1 MKLFQISVFF
11 LLFAGCSTMN
21 IASKNAKKML
31 GLSEIEIKQRMGMPS
46 QQFVDKGYTVMVY
59 AQPVYV
65 NLYQYGSINKYNYT
79 VFWLRSDVCTNWLV
93 REEQVPPEQVDVR
106 VWGNF

>member
-1 MKLFQISVFF
+1 
-11 LLFAGCSTMN
+11 MN

-31 GLSEIEIKQRMGMPS
+31 GLSEVEIKQRMGIPTR
-46 QQFVDKGYTVMVY
+46 QLIDNGYTVMIY
-59 AQPVYV
+59 AQPIYH

-79 VFWLRSDVCTNWLV
+79 VFWLDRNVCTNWMV
-93 REEQVPPEQVDVR
+93 REEQVPPEQIDVR